1 MSLHSLRSLPKDLK
15 TDPAALPLEMEGG
28 EEAVLVIHGYTG
40 IPDELR
46 YFARRLYEAGY
57 TVAVPRLPG
66 HGTHGADFLS
76 SNAQDWY
83 RKVVDTYSNLAAK
96 HSTIH
101 WAGLSM
107 GALLAILGASQFSAR
122 KIVLAAPALEVFDH
136 RLYLT
141 PFLRYLVKRIERK
154 DFSFDGPPEY
164 AHVAETYWKYD
175 WPAQAAELLKL
186 QRLSQKELVRLTA
199 DMMVIVSEK
208 DDTVPLTVLERIQK
222 QASTCNVTSLVLK
235 ESGHVV
241 LNDVE
246 KERVAEEVIVWLK
259 TPTP

>member
-1 MSLHSLRSLPKDLK
+1 MSFRSLRSLPKDLK
-15 TDPAALPLEMEGG
+15 TDPAALSLNMEGG

-46 YFARRLYEAGY
+46 YFAQRLYEAGY
-57 TVAVPRLPG
+57 TVVVPRLPG
-66 HGTHGADFLS
+66 HGTYETDFLS
-76 SNAQDWY
+76 STAQDWY
-83 RKVVDTYSNLAAK
+83 RKVVDTYSDLAAK

-101 WAGLSM
+101 WVGLSM

-122 KIVLAAPALEVFDH
+122 KIVLAAPALEVLDR

-141 PFLRYLVKRIERK
+141 PFLRYFVKRIERK

-164 AHVAETYWKYD
+164 AHIAETYWKYD

-186 QRLSQKELVRLTA
+186 QRLARKELSRLTA
-199 DMMVIVSEK
+199 EVMVIVSEK

-246 KERVAEEVIVWLK
+246 KERAAKEVITWLK